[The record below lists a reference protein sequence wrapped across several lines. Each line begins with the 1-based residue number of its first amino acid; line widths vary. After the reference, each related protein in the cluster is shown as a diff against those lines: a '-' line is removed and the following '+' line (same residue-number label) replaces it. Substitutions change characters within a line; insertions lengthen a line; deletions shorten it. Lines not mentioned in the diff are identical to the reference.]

1 MLVVIVLAALCS
13 LRLNPLAPPLVGAR
27 FGICITA
34 MLVISV
40 RSQEDLGDE
49 IGRNT
54 KLLWLDHFMIGQ
66 FLAVLS
72 ALLESALV
80 HHLIRGGN
88 ETFALF
94 LDGIFRVLLPMLIY
108 PACVIG
114 LIVGALAAR
123 DRVTVAICMCGI
135 LLPLTWGVL
144 QVRRTFVRFQ
154 ANKARLAAQLI
165 DADESEIDDTSESS
179 LLREAFTL
187 FDVDNSGDIDS
198 KEVRSML
205 ATMYPLMPIQHRK
218 VALERPRWPYF
229 QPQPWP

>member
-54 KLLWLDHFMIGQ
+54 QLLWLDHFMIGQ

-108 PACVIG
+108 PVCVIG

-154 ANKARLAAQLI
+154 ASKARLAAQLI

-218 VALERPRWPYF
+218 VALGRPNWP
-229 QPQPWP
+229 

>member
-1 MLVVIVLAALCS
+1 MIVQAALCS

-27 FGICITA
+27 FAIQITA

-40 RSQEDLGDE
+40 RSQEDLDDE

-54 KLLWLDHFMIGQ
+54 QLLWLDQFMFGQ
-66 FLAVLS
+66 FAAVLS
-72 ALLESALV
+72 ALVESALV

-88 ETFALF
+88 ETFALL
-94 LDGIFRVLLPMLIY
+94 LDSIFRVLLPMLMY

-114 LIVGALAAR
+114 FVAGALTASDA
-123 DRVTVAICMCGI
+123 VTLAICMCGI

-154 ANKARLAAQLI
+154 KSKTRLAAQLI

-187 FDVDNSGDIDS
+187 IDLDNSGVVDT
-198 KEVRSML
+198 KEMRSML
-205 ATMYPLMPIQHRK
+205 TAMYPLMPSHHRK
-218 VALERPRWPYF
+218 VALKRTLTLTLTPTLT
-229 QPQPWP
+229 QP